1 MLYGVSNRT
10 LAATFTRACYCGHSS
25 LSWSV
30 GVVAC
35 CLTLAA
41 ASIAVA
47 QSPSPTPSSYGDFG
61 VEQTNQLL
69 VLLLGMVF
77 MLILATQ
84 TKE

>member
-1 MLYGVSNRT
+1 MLYGFSNRT
-10 LAATFTRACYCGHSS
+10 LASS
-25 LSWSV
+25 VRRSHRFDRSVLLHWV
-30 GVVAC
+30 GVVAL

-41 ASIAVA
+41 ASVAQA

-61 VEQTNQLL
+61 VQQTNQLL

-77 MLILATQ
+77 MLILANQ